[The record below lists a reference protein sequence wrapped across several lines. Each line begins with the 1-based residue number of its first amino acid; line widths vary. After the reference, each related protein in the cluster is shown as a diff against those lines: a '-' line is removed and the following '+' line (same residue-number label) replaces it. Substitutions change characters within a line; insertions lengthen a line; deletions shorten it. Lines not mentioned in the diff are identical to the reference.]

1 MASLSEQ
8 LRSLTNP
15 EPSRFDLDEDEFD
28 LTRAQVINKKSYLE
42 NEESESVPN
51 ISALRKKTISFLDNE
66 DKKYAGRKITRAQ
79 LEFARQTIGS
89 DLESEE
95 ESNVDIDSDDD
106 VHQGKAGSKDYEVE
120 DDDLSDDESNGDG
133 IVYKD
138 VQSNGFHELERGNS
152 DEAEDDD
159 DDFRDDDDGI
169 DDQNGNDEDDMED
182 DEGADDEAIKSFSTA
197 SIAED
202 IEKGKAAK
210 NQLSLWDSFL
220 EMRIRLQK
228 AIVVANKLPQKEEIA
243 EFSSLGDT
251 NLKEVYKQGRKNVH
265 KLLGNLL
272 RIQEALLEQN
282 PETANILHPGT
293 RNKSAAQGSNGEDGD
308 DREDEEIPSDGEDAK
323 NEDDNDD
330 EGVTESEEAAN
341 SLKLPAKRKHQ
352 MSTDEYAEFISNRH
366 EAFKS
371 YRDATI
377 SKWSDK
383 TRLASGRLTSKSFSS
398 FDRSAL
404 AQINHILSDKD
415 RLIKRTQL
423 KRSAYRVLGKSK
435 KEEKSEALPSEDQ
448 SDLHLKD
455 YDPEIFD
462 DDDFYHQLLRQF
474 IEQKTSGSTDNPLEM
489 GRQWLELQ
497 KLRKKVKRKVDTKAS
512 KGRKIRYNVH
522 GKLVSFMA
530 PIEKGQMLDSSRE
543 YPRQEV
549 GISSRP
555 VSTCSVHE
563 TFD

>member
-1 MASLSEQ
+1 CFLVYILLS
-8 LRSLTNP
+8 T
-15 EPSRFDLDEDEFD
+15 
-28 LTRAQVINKKSYLE
+28 
-42 NEESESVPN
+42 
-51 ISALRKKTISFLDNE
+51 
-66 DKKYAGRKITRAQ
+66 
-79 LEFARQTIGS
+79 
-89 DLESEE
+89 
-95 ESNVDIDSDDD
+95 DD
-106 VHQGKAGSKDYEVE
+106 VHQGIAGSKDYDVE
-120 DDDLSDDESNGDG
+120 DGDLSDDESNGDG
-133 IVYKD
+133 IGYND
-138 VQSNGFHELERGNS
+138 VQSNGFHEHERDNS
-152 DEAEDDD
+152 DEAEDDDDD

-197 SIAED
+197 SITED

-228 AIVVANKLPQKEEIA
+228 AIVVANKLPQKDEMA
-243 EFSSLGDT
+243 EFSSLRDT
-251 NLKEVYKQGRKNVH
+251 NLKEVYKQGTGNYKNYY
-265 KLLGNLL
+265 
-272 RIQEALLEQN
+272 QN

-293 RNKSAAQGSNGEDGD
+293 SNTSTAQGTNGEDGD

-323 NEDDNDD
+323 NECDNDD
-330 EGVTESEEAAN
+330 EGETEGKEAVN

-352 MSTDEYAEFISNRH
+352 MSTDEYAEFISKRH

-404 AQINHILSDKD
+404 AQINHILSDKE

-474 IEQKTSGSTDNPLEM
+474 IEQKTSGSSDNPLEM

-530 PIEKGQMLDSSRE
+530 PIEKGQMLDSSRNE
-543 YPRQEV
+543 LF
-549 GISSRP
+549 SSLFGGRK
-555 VSTCSVHE
+555 VE
-563 TFD
+563 QAADINLFR